1 MNNISNFSNFR
12 MNKNGLKTP
21 NTRKKEPNSNSNSN
35 EIIPVPLDKN
45 SNNLP
50 NYANTTISRQ
60 LKVQSASEIYSYT
73 QHYNK
78 KNRVASNTKSKKNNE
93 ISNLLNKSK
102 SKEILMSNSGQN
114 FNLTLGSNL
123 STFSNLSKIQ
133 PLTHNFR
140 SSSPNLNNSS
150 PTKEKLN
157 FTQEFEENEKK
168 LKETISLYSN
178 AVRKNEGSG
187 VNTLFKVRTIL
198 LNWLKDSEQDNLEY
212 SKFMTE
218 KKIKYLLK
226 NKEKLESKTKII
238 ESELSNM
245 KLRKTELVD
254 LISDIYISYET
265 DELEQEIE
273 RFSNS
278 YEIRMGKSSKMLE
291 KFEEMKRTL
300 PLLKEYNM
308 LKDQEISK
316 IKEKNENEKIVKSSM
331 QTLGFLSNYYKNL
344 RKKISELSSNP
355 ISNPISNIGSIP
367 K

>member
-1 MNNISNFSNFR
+1 MNNFSNFR

-21 NTRKKEPNSNSNSN
+21 NTRKKEPNSNLN
-35 EIIPVPLDKN
+35 EIIPVPPDKN
-45 SNNLP
+45 SNYLP

-78 KNRVASNTKSKKNNE
+78 KNRVASHTKSKKNNE

-114 FNLTLGSNL
+114 FNLTLGSNFSNL
-123 STFSNLSKIQ
+123 SNLSNLSKIQ

-238 ESELSNM
+238 ESDLSNM

-265 DELEQEIE
+265 EELEQEIE

-300 PLLKEYNM
+300 PLLKEYNS

-316 IKEKNENEKIVKSSM
+316 TKEKNENEKIVKSSM

-344 RKKISELSSNP
+344 RKKISELSSNTCNT
-355 ISNPISNIGSIP
+355 SNTISNIASMP

>member
-1 MNNISNFSNFR
+1 

-21 NTRKKEPNSNSNSN
+21 NTRKKETNSNLN
-35 EIIPVPLDKN
+35 EIIPVPPNNQQDKN
-45 SNNLP
+45 LNNLP

-78 KNRVASNTKSKKNNE
+78 KNRVASHTKSKKNNE

-114 FNLTLGSNL
+114 FNLTLGSNFSNL
-123 STFSNLSKIQ
+123 SNLSKIQ

-238 ESELSNM
+238 ETELSNM

-300 PLLKEYNM
+300 PLLKEYNS

-316 IKEKNENEKIVKSSM
+316 TKEKNENEKIVKSSM

-344 RKKISELSSNP
+344 RKKISELSSNT
-355 ISNPISNIGSIP
+355 SNTISNIASIP